1 MKSIFIYA
9 LLFSI
14 FNIQGN
20 AMEYYSFIIDGKKV
34 GYYEAEMKDGI
45 LYQNALFEMNG
56 DEYENKFLVKTENG
70 KIVSYKAGDD
80 EWKELSNFPENS
92 FPSSAFDILAKKLKD
107 GDSFEYNFINEGKNE
122 VVGKAQ
128 LKRNGVK
135 VIETRDGK
143 ENRYVVLDKD
153 NSAIEYGWGGTAK
166 SIKVNNKTE
175 AILNTVF
182 KE

>member
-1 MKSIFIYA
+1 
-9 LLFSI
+9 
-14 FNIQGN
+14 
-20 AMEYYSFIIDGKKV
+20 
-34 GYYEAEMKDGI
+34 
-45 LYQNALFEMNG
+45 
-56 DEYENKFLVKTENG
+56 
-70 KIVSYKAGDD
+70 
-80 EWKELSNFPENS
+80 
-92 FPSSAFDILAKKLKD
+92 
-107 GDSFEYNFINEGKNE
+107 
-122 VVGKAQ
+122 VGKAQ